1 MHQIRV
7 HLQHLGY
14 PIANDPVYNL
24 AVLDDGTSGR
34 AEDWTVDRAIANLT
48 RAASARDA
56 ATRDAQ
62 TSTAA
67 GVTTTGA
74 TTTTAGA
81 AAPATVPTA
90 QVATVSRAPPVNE
103 CVSERDVGSTPGA
116 GSMPPAT
123 DTHGTSV
130 SMSNIQ
136 GASAASSGPG
146 DGGGIDTTSN
156 GSGDAAPAGKQCC
169 PTEFLQRKHEGVDWR
184 HTTYFHDTCE
194 ECQLWRPH
202 PQPDKMLIFL
212 HALRY
217 AGPDWDIET
226 PTIPPW
232 ACVTEHKST

>member
-62 TSTAA
+62 ASKAA
-67 GVTTTGA
+67 GA
-74 TTTTAGA
+74 TTTG
-81 AAPATVPTA
+81 
-90 QVATVSRAPPVNE
+90 
-103 CVSERDVGSTPGA
+103 RDVGSAPGA

-130 SMSNIQ
+130 SMSNTQ
-136 GASAASSGPG
+136 GARAASSGPG
-146 DGGGIDTTSN
+146 GGMDATSN
-156 GSGDAAPAGKQCC
+156 GSGDTPAGKHCC
-169 PTEFLQRKHEGVDWR
+169 PAEFLQRKHEGVDWR
-184 HTTYFHDTCE
+184 HTTYFNDTCE

-232 ACVTEHKST
+232 ACGTEHKST